1 MDFSIEIKDIHKDFG
16 KKIKALD
23 GINLNI
29 PTGKIFGLLGPN
41 GAGKT
46 TLVRIL
52 STLLLP
58 SSGSARVGKFDAV
71 ADAEQL
77 REIIGLTGQYAALD
91 DNMTGFENLFMVGKL
106 YHLSNK
112 EAKGRAGELLEK
124 FDLSKA
130 SKRLARTYS
139 GGMRRRLD
147 LSASLVGD
155 PKILF
160 LDEPTTG
167 LDIHSRIALWKM
179 IEDLAKSGT
188 TILLTTQY
196 LEEADRLADNL
207 AVIDSGKIIA
217 EGTPRQ
223 LKAQVGGD
231 VVELHVKDKSEA
243 GAAASAIS
251 QFGTNSSGIEEE
263 TGKVKLPVA
272 GGAPVLVDIIRL
284 LDKRQIFIED
294 IVLRR
299 PTLDEVFI
307 KLTGHEA
314 KERGESVGKI
324 EKIEGGEVFI
334 YENK

>member
-1 MDFSIEIKDIHKDFG
+1 MDFSIETKDIHKDFG

-23 GINLNI
+23 GISLI
-29 PTGKIFGLLGPN
+29 VPTGKIFGLLGPN

-52 STLLLP
+52 TTLLLP
-58 SSGSARVGKFDAV
+58 TSGSAKIGELDVIKDASSV
-71 ADAEQL
+71 
-77 REIIGLTGQYAALD
+77 REIIGLTGQYTALD
-91 DNMTGFENLFMVGKL
+91 DNMTGFENLYMVAKL

-112 EAKGRAGELLEK
+112 EARKKAEELLVK
-124 FDLSKA
+124 FDLLEA
-130 SKRLARTYS
+130 SKRLVKTYS

-147 LSASLVGD
+147 LSASLVKD

-167 LDIHSRIALWKM
+167 LDIHSRIALWQI
-179 IEDLAKSGT
+179 IEDLANGGT

-196 LEEADRLADNL
+196 LEEADRLSDNL
-207 AVIDSGKIIA
+207 AVIDHGRIIA

-223 LKAQVGGD
+223 LKSQVGGE
-231 VVELHVKDKSEA
+231 VVELHVRDKNEA
-243 GAAASAIS
+243 AYAASAIS
-251 QFGTNSSGIEEE
+251 QFGTNSSKIEKDS
-263 TGKVKLPVA
+263 GKVTLPVK
-272 GGAPVLVDIIRL
+272 GGASVLVDIIRL

-307 KLTGHEA
+307 KLTGHETE
-314 KERGESVGKI
+314 ERGESIKNI
-324 EKIEGGEVFI
+324 EKKESGEVFI